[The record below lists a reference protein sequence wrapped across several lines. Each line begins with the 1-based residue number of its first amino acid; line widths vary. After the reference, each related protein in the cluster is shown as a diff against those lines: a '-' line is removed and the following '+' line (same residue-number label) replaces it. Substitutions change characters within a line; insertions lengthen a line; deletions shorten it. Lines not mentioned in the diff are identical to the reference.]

1 MYAKIRSKKNEPLSN
16 LGKRTVR
23 VTGKGPPTISSALIS
38 LAILDIETTR
48 MAFPATSV
56 EEIPTPI
63 SKRPRL
69 TDKEKADSH
78 PSSVW
83 DDAGL
88 AVERVHEVFTVEDLK
103 IFLGVPSNEIMARH
117 VHKIVQVVYLCNFK
131 IFFFLK
137 ALISF
142 SGLGGKSSYH
152 H

>member
-1 MYAKIRSKKNEPLSN
+1 MRSKKNEPLSN

-69 TDKEKADSH
+69 TDKEKVDSH

-103 IFLGVPSNEIMARH
+103 IFLGVPSNEIMARMSTKSSRWCTC
-117 VHKIVQVVYLCNFK
+117 VISK
-131 IFFFLK
+131 FFF
-137 ALISF
+137 F
-142 SGLGGKSSYH
+142 
-152 H
+152 

>member
-1 MYAKIRSKKNEPLSN
+1 MYAKMRSKKNEPLSN

-23 VTGKGPPTISSALIS
+23 VTGKGPPTISSALVS
-38 LAILDIETTR
+38 LVVLSTETTR
-48 MAFPATSV
+48 TAFPATSV

-69 TDKEKADSH
+69 TDKEKVDSH

-131 IFFFLK
+131 NFFLK

-142 SGLGGKSSYH
+142 LGLGGKSSYH

>member
-1 MYAKIRSKKNEPLSN
+1 MYAKMRSKKNEPLSN

-23 VTGKGPPTISSALIS
+23 VTGKGPPTISSALVS
-38 LAILDIETTR
+38 LAVLSTETTR
-48 MAFPATSV
+48 TAFPATSV

-88 AVERVHEVFTVEDLK
+88 AVE
-103 IFLGVPSNEIMARH
+103 IMARH

-131 IFFFLK
+131 IFFLK